1 MDEEVV
7 YIVFNAW
14 HSTIGII
21 LYLRSS
27 PILRWV
33 LVSHHLG
40 EEKTL
45 ALGVENLRGLC
56 KKKHIKLWLLG
67 SVS

>member
-21 LYLRSS
+21 LYLRSEDQVAS
-27 PILRWV
+27 PIHYLPFM
-33 LVSHHLG
+33 
-40 EEKTL
+40 
-45 ALGVENLRGLC
+45 
-56 KKKHIKLWLLG
+56 
-67 SVS
+67 